1 MAIVR
6 DLWNGIFAV
15 GGAAGVS
22 QAPAFMQQYLQRLGG
37 TVDGMRRAAE
47 TLDEVPQAL
56 SVQIIDL
63 HAHLIALQS
72 ATPLTRPYVLLRD
85 LDPRVLDGTLAAF
98 EPAVPLT
105 LEALVYAFIGMVLAV
120 LLGGL
125 LAWLLSSLLWRPL
138 FRPRRARTRGDHA

>member
-15 GGAAGVS
+15 GGAAAVS

-47 TLDEVPQAL
+47 TLDQVPAQLSLQIATLHTHETAL
-56 SVQIIDL
+56 RT
-63 HAHLIALQS
+63 

-85 LDPRVLDGTLAAF
+85 LDQRVLDGTLATF

-105 LEALVYAFIGMVLAV
+105 LEALVYAAIGMVLAV

-125 LAWLLSSLLWRPL
+125 LAWLMSSLLWRPL
-138 FRPRRARTRGDHA
+138 FRPKQSRIHGGRA